1 MSTLLDVLRIG
12 PHSDRA
18 SIEAALTTLRAKLA
32 STDDAEVAAEVRVA
46 IDDAL
51 GLWAR
56 G

>member
-1 MSTLLDVLRIG
+1 MTTMLDVLRIG

-32 STDDAEVAAEVRVA
+32 STDDAEVRDEIRAG

-51 GLWAR
+51 ELWGRA
-56 G
+56 